1 MPSGVM
7 YPMRL
12 SPSVSTAPH
21 EQGDDRFR
29 DALPKLPENVGQ
41 HLDGL
46 DGAAHIRLDG
56 VGVLARHFGELR
68 FGLFLD
74 IPLRPAE
81 IDEEDHGERD
91 GRHEAVQSIGT
102 QPFPFFL
109 IHKASPEEVCRL

>member
-1 MPSGVM
+1 MKFI
-7 YPMRL
+7 
-12 SPSVSTAPH
+12 PH
-21 EQGDDRFR
+21 EYQQKAIDRIVNN
-29 DALPKLPENVGQ
+29 K
-41 HLDGL
+41 
-46 DGAAHIRLDG
+46 
-56 VGVLARHFGELR
+56 R